1 MLVEGLNVRITEG
14 LSKLEE
20 VVFQLSEKET
30 ETNKDYTYTVDLVKP
45 FHISLEGP
53 GQYTTTCGP
62 CHKTCHNNCLINN
75 NSNKFYFWS
84 MNAHGKNLPYLID
97 YYTVTETRTAED
109 QKKNYYKAVK
119 EQNYES
125 NRGIA
130 HESLRHSIKCRRNFH
145 ISFPSFQCFLTVSL
159 SHAKSSYIE
168 TLYGK

>member
-1 MLVEGLNVRITEG
+1 
-14 LSKLEE
+14 
-20 VVFQLSEKET
+20 
-30 ETNKDYTYTVDLVKP
+30 
-45 FHISLEGP
+45 
-53 GQYTTTCGP
+53 
-62 CHKTCHNNCLINN
+62 
-75 NSNKFYFWS
+75 

-145 ISFPSFQCFLTVSL
+145 ISFPSFQCFLTASL
-159 SHAKSSYIE
+159 SHAKSSYTE